1 LNNRT
6 TRSEFAHERL
16 DVKNGSAHYC
26 VQAPNF
32 EPAWTN
38 ADQLARRG
46 MAVSVA
52 ETRSFRTRL
61 ETSGFYSR
69 WKTAF
74 GPTAWELLEN
84 HTGKL
89 A

>member
-1 LNNRT
+1 
-6 TRSEFAHERL
+6 
-16 DVKNGSAHYC
+16 
-26 VQAPNF
+26 
-32 EPAWTN
+32 
-38 ADQLARRG
+38 

-74 GPTAWELLEN
+74 GPTAWKLLEN